1 MNEVKPKQAS
11 WVVQKIFNAGKYIE
25 EAGLTV
31 EEIMSRDMFSIRKMY
46 NNMRGDYPRVHWRRL
61 ICNNQ
66 SSPRWSF
73 ILYMTVQNRL
83 YTRDKLIK
91 QGMQSSP
98 ICILCEQEQET
109 TQHLF
114 FECNIAARI
123 WQKLLTWQGVS
134 RVVMG
139 WSEEV
144 TCAIN
149 NARGKYGKA

>member
-1 MNEVKPKQAS
+1 MPKVAGGLNITNIGLWNKAAILKHYWSLGQKKDRLWIKWVHTYYIKGNMMNEVKPKQAS

-91 QGMQSSP
+91 
-98 ICILCEQEQET
+98 
-109 TQHLF
+109 
-114 FECNIAARI
+114 
-123 WQKLLTWQGVS
+123 
-134 RVVMG
+134 
-139 WSEEV
+139 
-144 TCAIN
+144 
-149 NARGKYGKA
+149 